1 MHRIMLREVI
11 IDAPSSAFPAVAT
24 FWAGALAASPHPV
37 ADEPEF
43 VSLHDPASLP
53 HVAVQDIGPDAT
65 PRFHLDIETDDV
77 DAEVARLTGLGAT
90 VHARRPTFVVMSD
103 PVGLLF
109 CVLPPSS
116 DEFATRSREV

>member
-1 MHRIMLREVI
+1 MLREVI
-11 IDAPSSAFPAVAT
+11 VDVPSSSFQEVAA
-24 FWAGALAASPHPV
+24 FWAGALAATSHPV
-37 ADEPEF
+37 PDEPEF

-53 HVAVQDIGPDAT
+53 HVAVQDIGADGT
-65 PRFHLDIETDDV
+65 PRFHLDVETDDV
-77 DAEVARLTGLGAT
+77 EAEVARLTALGAT

-116 DEFATRSREV
+116 DEFATHSREV